1 MSDECNSCAGM
12 AMDSRT
18 DDELSD
24 AGSDDTQTGRHPSGY
39 RSPDRASSSGHSHGG
54 GRTGGPPAPSVAPT
68 PRGGAGARRQQ
79 YRRGQRPPPPTTPDE
94 ILEEQLKEVPGWS
107 KEAQGSEIDPRPP
120 RFHLTANSNST
131 DWAPY
136 SVGDEG
142 CLFTADTA
150 PRFCR
155 YEMVTVMM
163 AYIANDAERIGDW
176 STLDD
181 RAQHAQQVACAKLLG
196 MMTMGTS
203 KGLITGSF
211 ACLEGLPDAK
221 AREAMLMALERGGPP
236 QNEYTFCPD
245 PDQFH
250 DQALQFSWVFE
261 WIYDESGEKRVA
273 FRVVKAIAD
282 PTHSSDEL
290 WDKIIR
296 ENVEI
301 AAAGQTN
308 SRPESQRDNK
318 LKSANKEQRCQV
330 DPDDLERTVEMQYK
344 TIRNLQDLHN
354 VYACYG
360 GDTGRDNGW
369 PLFPVPMQDLPAGVA
384 AHQLKPHKRWGG
396 ECALGP
402 SVALNPLRCVDNAT
416 EHGQRFHRGPN
427 ETYYC
432 NVALSGLSVGGARL
446 KCHSEQEVWEDY
458 IDPDTKIFNPPKW
471 VVDKKAIFICHKG
484 SIVNIFRARF
494 PSDVAEV
501 TIPDDTLL
509 KMLFELDK
517 DKPGNSI
524 SLALEMLGAGEDD
537 SFEALRPAV
546 VSHYSH
552 LVMGRHN
559 AGAANVQAAFANGM
573 LERDTIDMTPGEIQR
588 LDLRSYD
595 EKNVNKDSNWVL
607 EPKQCLKDIS
617 IEIRRANDI
626 AVDWNAKQ
634 LAEIDAMTAQTDEQ
648 AAAVES
654 RDAERVRRYSEAVE
668 ACIKMGLNRFEHA
681 YSCKR
686 SRATIPPGWVDVAHH
701 GLHDALRQ
709 AVTLSE
715 KDANAQG
722 RKARAVRSTNANAA
736 PQCANAAFLYNRQYV
751 TRDVSPMGTWRTFLF
766 TLFSRCASISGP
778 DIRLML
784 ELWTHAFEAMQEVSF
799 ILLFCG
805 GAGSGKSMRAMR
817 MMRMLCKDFI
827 KKSGDSSAKAGLNG
841 GMDHLCGRMVYY
853 DEMTSDFAGN
863 DPSKMECA
871 PLRPTRANCTK
882 KLRRA
887 PRPALAGT

>member
-1 MSDECNSCAGM
+1 MSDDGDSCAGM

-24 AGSDDTQTGRHPSGY
+24 AGSDHTQRGRHSSGY
-39 RSPDRASSSGHSHGG
+39 RSPDRASSSGRSQGG
-54 GRTGGPPAPSVAPT
+54 GRTGGPPAPTVAPT

-94 ILEEQLKEVPGWS
+94 ILEAQLATVPGWS
-107 KEAQGSEIDPRPP
+107 KANQGDEIDPKPP
-120 RFHLTANSNST
+120 RFHLTANSNTT

-136 SVGDEG
+136 SVGGEG
-142 CLFTADTA
+142 CLFTHEFA

-221 AREAMLMALERGGPP
+221 AREAMLLALEKGGPP
-236 QNEYTFCPD
+236 QHEYTFCPI

-250 DQALQFSWVFE
+250 DQALQFSWIFE
-261 WIYDESGEKRVA
+261 WIYDESGEKRIA

-290 WDKIIR
+290 WERIIR

-301 AAAGQTN
+301 ASAGQTN

-318 LKSANKEQRCQV
+318 LKSANIEQRSQC

-354 VYACYG
+354 VYTCYG

-369 PLFPVPMQDLPAGVA
+369 PLFPKPTKDLPAGVA
-384 AHQLKPHKRWGG
+384 AHQLKPHRRWGG

-402 SVALNPLRCVDNAT
+402 SVALNPLRCVENEP
-416 EHGQRFHRGPN
+416 EHGSRFYRGPH
-427 ETYYC
+427 EMYYC
-432 NVALSGLSVGGARL
+432 NVAMSGLSVGGSRL
-446 KCHSEQEVWEDY
+446 KCHSEQECWADY
-458 IDPDTKIFNPPKW
+458 LDPDTLIFSPPQW

-494 PSDVAEV
+494 PSEVAEV

-517 DKPGNSI
+517 DKPGNAI
-524 SLALEMLGAGEDD
+524 SLALETLGAEDDD

-573 LERDTIDMTPGEIQR
+573 LTRDTINMSPGEIQR

-617 IEIRRANDI
+617 LEIRRANDI

-634 LAEIDAMTAQTDEQ
+634 LAEIEAMSGHTDDE
-648 AAAVES
+648 AAAVEQ
-654 RDAERVRRYSEAVE
+654 RHAERVQRYSDAVD

-709 AVTLSE
+709 SVTLSE

-722 RKARAVRSTNANAA
+722 RTPRTVRSSNANSA
-736 PQCANAAFLYNRQYV
+736 PRCANAAFLYNRQYV
-751 TRDVSPMGTWRTFLF
+751 TRDVSPMGSWRTFLF
-766 TLFSRCASISGP
+766 GLFSRCASISGP

-784 ELWTHAFEAMQEVSF
+784 ELWTHAFEAFQEVSF

-805 GAGSGKSMRAMR
+805 GAGTGKSMRAMR
-817 MMRMLCKDFI
+817 MMRMLCKDWI

-841 GMDHLCGRMVYY
+841 GARR
-853 DEMTSDFAGN
+853 AQ
-863 DPSKMECA
+863 
-871 PLRPTRANCTK
+871 TRANCTK
-882 KLRRA
+882 KFGA
-887 PRPALAGT
+887 HPPPRPNPAQAWTTCAGAWSIMMK